1 MRFDV
6 TKIMI
11 GLKCDEIDQL
21 FLCIVS
27 LLDYQVAEDVSL
39 SWSCQKILNRLDS
52 TRQARYAE
60 DELHYDED
68 ARTQSIEHVDIW

>member
-11 GLKCDEIDQL
+11 GLKCDEIDQP

-39 SWSCQKILNRLDS
+39 S
-52 TRQARYAE
+52 
-60 DELHYDED
+60 
-68 ARTQSIEHVDIW
+68 